1 MSAYYTGIS
10 CGCINSNQTV
20 RFTRILT
27 SAYVAN
33 TMLDGGFLLSL
44 DSGVNGV
51 GVYVCIM
58 WRIYTKRGCI
68 S

>member
-1 MSAYYTGIS
+1 MPAYYTSIS

-20 RFTRILT
+20 DSHRILT

-33 TMLDGGFLLSL
+33 TVLDGGFLLLL
-44 DSGVNGV
+44 DRGVHGV

-58 WRIYTKRGCI
+58 WHIYTEHGCI